1 MAFAHSNALAIRLW
15 LVGLTLGGALALAP
29 AHGQTNGGEAPSAA
43 APGGGELLSAH
54 WVEKNLRFV
63 YQGFTTHYSC
73 DGLRDQMTKVLTQL
87 GARSDMKVRQFGCSS
102 QLGRPDPFPGVDAT
116 FSVLEPL
123 PVNGAVERQFVPAH
137 WEPMKLDFGR
147 GSLDQAGQ
155 CELIE
160 QVKHKVLPLFT
171 TRNVDFTNTC
181 VPHQLT
187 PGGTRLQAEIL
198 KPAPTHSADT
208 APPPG

>member
-1 MAFAHSNALAIRLW
+1 MAFAHSNALTMRLW
-15 LVGLTLGGALALAP
+15 LAGFSLAGALVLAP
-29 AHGQTNGGEAPSAA
+29 VHAQPSIGASQSAA
-43 APGGGELLSAH
+43 SGGGETQAAQ
-54 WVEKNLRFV
+54 WVEKKFRFV

-73 DGLRDQMTKVLTQL
+73 DGLRDQMIKVLTQL
-87 GARSDMKVRQFGCSS
+87 GARSDMKVREYGCTA
-102 QLGRPDPFPGVDAT
+102 QLGRPEPFPGVDGT
-116 FSVLEPL
+116 FYVLE
-123 PVNGAVERQFVPAH
+123 PVNGATAGRPSVPAH
-137 WEPMKLDFGR
+137 WEPMKLDFGH

-160 QVKHKVLPLFT
+160 QVKHKILPLFA

-187 PGGTRLQAEIL
+187 PGGTRLEAEIL
-198 KPAPTHSADT
+198 KPAATRSADT